1 MGGNT
6 LIFAGVI
13 VLIVG
18 LTIAL
23 VRTLHLPSHWIP
35 VGVGVALIVVGLL
48 RRGRRF

>member
-1 MGGNT
+1 MGGNA
-6 LIFAGVI
+6 LILAGVI

-23 VRTLHLPSHWIP
+23 VRTLHLPGHWIP